1 MQDLGR
7 SMKDMMDGPETVSS
21 QDYKNKKSY
30 PNLCMDSE
38 RMDGI
43 DGLAVGDE
51 VIFTFRAKLN
61 SLSVRDSGDGERGH
75 YDFGEIQWDE
85 FYEVI
90 KGNGPCNQ
98 ERVATRRK
106 AIEDGAWVREAAVAY
121 ARKQQNKN
129 AA

>member
-7 SMKDMMDGPETVSS
+7 SMKDMMDGPEAVPA

-75 YDFGEIQWDE
+75 YDFDLLQGA
-85 FYEVI
+85 V
-90 KGNGPCNQ
+90 KP
-98 ERVATRRK
+98 VASSNNKSADDSELPTK
-106 AIEDGAWVREAAVAY
+106 AKDTMQSLMEEESDSEDMSEDGEE
-121 ARKQQNKN
+121 
-129 AA
+129 